1 MDVRIAGVR
10 VAGTDGGPV
19 AVVVLE
25 PEGDRDD
32 VVPIFVGFDEA
43 ASIVRGIDALDVGRP
58 LSHDL
63 LLDAIEELGGR
74 ITRVVVTA
82 VEEGTFI
89 ADLHLDTPREATV
102 LDARPSDAMAMA
114 ARTGAPI
121 EVADRV
127 YEGTARDAAEFAD
140 LQDVRE
146 VVEDGR

>member
-25 PEGDRDD
+25 PEADRDD

-89 ADLHLDTPREATV
+89 ADLHLDTPRDATV

-146 VVEDGR
+146 VIEDDR